1 MNPRGCVTLKLGRP
15 RLTVQHSTVCAVWR
29 VVLCCR
35 QLKVLRL
42 GWNMLGVKSAKA
54 LAEGLKYCSS
64 GLEQLYLPWSG
75 ITDTGASHI
84 AKVKDRCLISSQGLE
99 LTAEGRGARLQES
112 VPAGTCMRSPHA
124 AQADVESCCCRR

>member
-1 MNPRGCVTLKLGRP
+1 MLC
-15 RLTVQHSTVCAVWR
+15 
-29 VVLCCR
+29 CCR

-42 GWNMLGVKSAKA
+42 GWNMLGPKGAKA

-84 AKVKDRCLISSQGLE
+84 AKVCVTRLVTYVTDTTVAG
-99 LTAEGRGARLQES
+99 TAERT
-112 VPAGTCMRSPHA
+112 VPAACVLQKSDCTSASVSGSNIRGKQLQLQ
-124 AQADVESCCCRR
+124 QAK

>member
-1 MNPRGCVTLKLGRP
+1 MAAFLIGMQWLTNLSWSCCCCHCTLLLLLP
-15 RLTVQHSTVCAVWR
+15 
-29 VVLCCR
+29 LCNR

-42 GWNMLGVKSAKA
+42 GWNMLGPKGAKA

-84 AKVKDRCLISSQGLE
+84 AKVCEAEVVVAWFAAGFCSSCQ
-99 LTAEGRGARLQES
+99 
-112 VPAGTCMRSPHA
+112 
-124 AQADVESCCCRR
+124 

>member
-1 MNPRGCVTLKLGRP
+1 M
-15 RLTVQHSTVCAVWR
+15 
-29 VVLCCR
+29 CCR

-42 GWNMLGVKSAKA
+42 GWNMLGPKGAKA

-84 AKVKDRCLISSQGLE
+84 AKVCDLAGDMQE
-99 LTAEGRGARLQES
+99 LR
-112 VPAGTCMRSPHA
+112 
-124 AQADVESCCCRR
+124 

>member
-1 MNPRGCVTLKLGRP
+1 M
-15 RLTVQHSTVCAVWR
+15 
-29 VVLCCR
+29 
-35 QLKVLRL
+35 LRL

-84 AKVKDRCLISSQGLE
+84 AKVN
-99 LTAEGRGARLQES
+99 A
-112 VPAGTCMRSPHA
+112 
-124 AQADVESCCCRR
+124 